1 MTGTAFPHWYSRR
14 VKKAIHIRL
23 HPNNIN
29 RDSGIE
35 IPEACMPTIRQQDNR
50 PLPQR
55 TTEGSV
61 SSSHNTNNAL
71 DRNPPKGVRF
81 VIHQSLTTTVV
92 QIVRLSKS
100 TLLPDEHLLCAVE
113 MLRSI
118 SKTND
123 KTKPFIHI
131 THDD

>member
-1 MTGTAFPHWYSRR
+1 MMGTAFPHWYSRR

-35 IPEACMPTIRQQDNR
+35 IPEACMPTIRQQDKR

-61 SSSHNTNNAL
+61 SSSHNTSNAL
-71 DRNPPKGVRF
+71 DRNPPNMSEICGTPITNNHGGTNSSTQYVNRHYRLIKICSVRSKRRD
-81 VIHQSLTTTVV
+81 QY
-92 QIVRLSKS
+92 QIGNR
-100 TLLPDEHLLCAVE
+100 E
-113 MLRSI
+113 
-118 SKTND
+118 TND
-123 KTKPFIHI
+123 KN
-131 THDD
+131 